1 MFNVPRKYT
10 ENKPRPDRDAHALA
24 LYKKG
29 MGFSAIAKDP
39 KFIELSG
46 GYALSR
52 QRVMQIIEKF
62 KKEQKST
69 D

>member
-1 MFNVPRKYT
+1 MFNVPQKYHI
-10 ENKPRPDRDAHALA
+10 NKIRPDRDAYALA

-29 MGFSAIAKDP
+29 MGFAKIAQDP

-46 GYALSR
+46 GYTLSR
-52 QRVMQIIEKF
+52 QRVMQIVQKF
-62 KKEQKST
+62 NKEQKST